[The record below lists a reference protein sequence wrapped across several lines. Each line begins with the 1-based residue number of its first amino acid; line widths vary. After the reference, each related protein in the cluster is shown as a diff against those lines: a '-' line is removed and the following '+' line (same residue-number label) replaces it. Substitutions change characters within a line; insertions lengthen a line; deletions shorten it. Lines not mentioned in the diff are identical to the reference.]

1 MDFSVEVAK
10 HVLLKEAE
18 SGSNNIMFSPL
29 SLTAMLNIQAAGSKG
44 HTLQQLLGFLGYETI
59 ADIDTKFSNLRYV
72 AASEVGDAGA
82 SKSPLVKFVHG
93 AWVDLRY
100 TLKPSFEK
108 ALRSVFRATIKALD
122 FANKADEAKEEL
134 DLWVSDATNGL
145 IQQIGS
151 HVGNDTQLLLI
162 NALYFKGVWQC
173 PFDES
178 ETCDRDFY
186 LLNGE
191 KIQVPFM
198 CPDLYQYQYYK
209 SCETYKV
216 AKLPY
221 SNSHEEESR
230 EFSMYVFLPNEKD
243 GLLNLLREC
252 RDNPEFFTQHLEL
265 PSTAVASFFIPKF
278 EFKSRTNVSQV
289 MHDLRLN
296 VGEFTEMIDCPI
308 HAATIFQTARIIV
321 NEEGTEAAVVS
332 EDDMGFSMYSPPRP
346 PSFVADHP
354 FLFMIKEDT
363 SGTPFFIGAVVNPL
377 LV

>member
-1 MDFSVEVAK
+1 
-10 HVLLKEAE
+10 
-18 SGSNNIMFSPL
+18 MFSPL

-44 HTLQQLLGFLGYETI
+44 HTLQQLLGFLGYETL
-59 ADIDTKFSNLRYV
+59 AEIDTKFSNLKYV
-72 AASEVGDAGA
+72 AASGAGDAGA

-108 ALRSVFRATIKALD
+108 ALTSVFRATIKALD
-122 FANKADEAKEEL
+122 FANK
-134 DLWVSDATNGL
+134 
-145 IQQIGS
+145 
-151 HVGNDTQLLLI
+151 
-162 NALYFKGVWQC
+162 
-173 PFDES
+173 S
-178 ETCDRDFY
+178 ETRDRDFY
-186 LLNGE
+186 LLSGE
-191 KIQVPFM
+191 KIRVPFM
-198 CPDLYQYQYYK
+198 CPNLYQYQYYK
-209 SCETYKV
+209 SCDTYKV

-221 SNSHEEESR
+221 SNCHEEESR

-308 HAATIFQTARIIV
+308 RAATIFQTARIIV

-332 EDDMGFSMYSPPRP
+332 DDDMGFSMYSPPRP

-377 LV
+377 IV